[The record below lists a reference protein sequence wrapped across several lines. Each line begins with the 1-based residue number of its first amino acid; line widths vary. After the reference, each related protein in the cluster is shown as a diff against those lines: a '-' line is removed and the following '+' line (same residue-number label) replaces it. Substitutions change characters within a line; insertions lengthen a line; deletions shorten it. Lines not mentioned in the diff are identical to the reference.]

1 MAARGRNKQRQQ
13 QLEAERHK
21 ALIDALTGMND
32 NFKNLSK
39 ANEAL
44 VAGLEKRETTSKE
57 EKEAAEK
64 LTKGLYLATDKIPV
78 FGKVFR
84 KITSEIKQ
92 TFATSFKL
100 QERALARGLN
110 LDALRDQ
117 IAPLTDTMSSFT
129 GGITDSLTALEV
141 GTSMWESGLRSNN
154 VAVGML
160 ALQSKLTGGNHKKL
174 LTQMAQTT
182 AGLGMNDAQMSHL
195 AKTTQGLSQNFHITG
210 DQLVDAIAGL
220 SSDLNE
226 LAALGIG
233 AEIAEGTGVLAA
245 ALTPGM
251 AHLAPDIM
259 KALTSGSNMVQ
270 NAMLGGAD
278 AVRAV
283 LEKGSPGQDTM
294 NAIMTMGKR
303 AQEVSDQYSTGAL
316 HSRFAMDQAVKVF
329 GDQMPLY
336 ARAYTQIKDAADKQG
351 KSIQAYTAALVKEQK
366 IKDDFAD
373 TWENFKAKIFNPI
386 RDIFMKVASWF
397 MKSMMAWKPLAG
409 ILGVLVAT
417 VGVIGGIMVAMTALA
432 GLPLIMK
439 GIAASYQMILT
450 GIGSGFAAM
459 GTQAG
464 AGAPGMAAF
473 AVGFVPVALAIAA
486 VATSL
491 GIAGAGLSAI
501 FHGWSP
507 EGGGSTAA
515 QSKAT
520 TRVAS
525 VNRESEV
532 TMGALKAQISQLE
545 KLNTNLQENNQL
557 TSDQLDSSR
566 HTGQQLVNA
575 QVGATLTDFPYDTAR
590 KI

>member
-1 MAARGRNKQRQQ
+1 MAAGRNRQRQAQ
-13 QLEAERHK
+13 REAEKHQE
-21 ALIDALTGMND
+21 LIDALTAMND
-32 NFKNLSK
+32 NFKELSK

-44 VAGLEKRETTSKE
+44 VAVIEKREATAKE
-57 EKEAAEK
+57 EKDKADNMIK
-64 LTKGLYLATDKIPV
+64 SLHQFTDKIPV

-117 IAPLTDTMSSFT
+117 IAPLTDEMAGFT
-129 GGITDSLTALEV
+129 GGITDSLTALEI

-160 ALQSKLTGGNHKKL
+160 ALQSKLTGGSHKKL
-174 LTQMAQTT
+174 LQQMAQTT
-182 AGLGMNDAQMSHL
+182 AGLGMNDAQLSHL

-210 DQLVDAIAGL
+210 DQLVDAMAGL

-283 LEKGSPGQDTM
+283 LEKGTPGTDTM

-303 AQEVSDQYSTGAL
+303 AQEVSDQYSKGAL

-386 RDIFMKVASWF
+386 KDIFMKVASWF

-439 GIAASYQMILT
+439 GISASFQMILA
-450 GIGSGFAAM
+450 GIGRGFAAM
-459 GTQAG
+459 GAQAG
-464 AGAPGMAAF
+464 AGAPGIAAF

-486 VATSL
+486 VAASI
-491 GIAGAGLSAI
+491 GVAGAGLAAL

-525 VNRESEV
+525 VNREADV
-532 TMGALKAQISQLE
+532 TVGALKAQISQLE
-545 KLNTNLQENNQL
+545 KLNTNLEENNQL
-557 TSDQLDSSR
+557 TSDQLNSSR
-566 HTGQQLVNA
+566 NTGQQLLNTQRSA
-575 QVGATLTDFPYDTAR
+575 QIKDFPYPQPLT
-590 KI
+590 I